1 MCHDSRKGGRGIL
14 RTSPSRGA
22 VRLLYPLTFSLE
34 GLQKTTGLS
43 EFSPSNCSLFFPLK
57 KVFPLSSSS
66 TSRRSCRGGRQNL
79 PFPPDKTEN
88 IDSPLCSDTRIVNR
102 WYPARSTAE
111 PTGCRSVKIKK
122 LLFLLQPGV
131 LHPSRA
137 PDYLS
142 STRAPTR
149 EFTFPSM
156 GGIHPYK
163 STNLLLSNSSRLESS
178 SL

>member
-1 MCHDSRKGGRGIL
+1 MCLDSRKGGRGIR
-14 RTSPSRGA
+14 RTSPSRGT

-43 EFSPSNCSLFFPLK
+43 EFSPATALFFHE
-57 KVFPLSSSS
+57 KVFPLSSNS

-102 WYPARSTAE
+102 WSPARFTAE

-137 PDYLS
+137 PDYLR

-149 EFTFPSM
+149 EFTFPSK
-156 GGIHPYK
+156 GRIHPYK
-163 STNLLLSNSSRLESS
+163 STNLLLSNSSRLESF